1 MRAKITEHQQTNKTK
16 SQTSKIMFI
25 VHGFHMTTS
34 GIYFYKLI
42 INIEKIFF
50 LRFYILS
57 VHSSIKVE
65 TELYIFLTILIK
77 HKNDNTNFQLR
88 YNVTSLG

>member
-1 MRAKITEHQQTNKTK
+1 MRAKITEHQQTNKTIPNIK
-16 SQTSKIMFI
+16 NHVHRPWFSYDDFRDLFLQTNNKYR
-25 VHGFHMTTS
+25 
-34 GIYFYKLI
+34 IY
-42 INIEKIFF
+42 FF

-77 HKNDNTNFQLR
+77 HKNDNTYFQLR

>member
-25 VHGFHMTTS
+25 VHGFHITTS

-42 INIEKIFF
+42 INIEYIF
-50 LRFYILS
+50 FYILS

-77 HKNDNTNFQLR
+77 HKNDNTYFQLR
-88 YNVTSLG
+88 YNVTRLG

>member
-1 MRAKITEHQQTNKTK
+1 MVFYDDFRDLFLQTNNKYR
-16 SQTSKIMFI
+16 
-25 VHGFHMTTS
+25 
-34 GIYFYKLI
+34 IY
-42 INIEKIFF
+42 FF

-77 HKNDNTNFQLR
+77 HKNDNTYFQLR